1 MNDRYDKC
9 SFIDNLM
16 YFTTDSIDV
25 HIDEQ
30 VLNVE
35 KMKIKADLSVVQSS
49 IIDRFKDIKNVRMEN
64 CQITDGFLETFR
76 NIRYEKGMLIRT
88 FSDQNL
94 TVMSRLFLIIHI
106 FIIASN
112 FTLMYIES
120 KRTEDKTFKTFEYN
134 KETPDLIETLRLKNN
149 CLTNKCKSAMIDSEK

>member
-9 SFIDNLM
+9 SFINNLM

-35 KMKIKADLSVVQSS
+35 KMKIKADLSVVQPS
-49 IIDRFKDIKNVRMEN
+49 IIQRFKDIKNVRMEN

-88 FSDQNL
+88 FFWSKFNRYV
-94 TVMSRLFLIIHI
+94 TLIFDNTYLYHDIQ
-106 FIIASN
+106 FY
-112 FTLMYIES
+112 TYVYR
-120 KRTEDKTFKTFEYN
+120 KQEDW
-134 KETPDLIETLRLKNN
+134 R
-149 CLTNKCKSAMIDSEK
+149 